1 MKRKTSN
8 TRDSCSICRAAK
20 RNPTGHDQKFCAYPG
35 GPFEHLGF
43 IEAIKAARTDAKR
56 RRTERPAAVA
66 QRSNEQTPT
75 TTGLPAEAIAQLHT
89 DIRNVREST
98 AEVEHY
104 QADLRKGVNDGIDNV
119 AHCLGRIM
127 KLEKQVADLT
137 RARNAQQATITRIE
151 SFLQDL

>member
-1 MKRKTSN
+1 M
-8 TRDSCSICRAAK
+8 D
-20 RNPTGHDQKFCAYPG
+20 PY
-35 GPFEHLGF
+35 ELLGF
-43 IEAIKAARTDAKR
+43 KAALIAARADAKR
-56 RRTERPAAVA
+56 RRTERQA
-66 QRSNEQTPT
+66 PT

-98 AEVEHY
+98 AEVEHH

>member
-1 MKRKTSN
+1 MM
-8 TRDSCSICRAAK
+8 CSLADRLSEIKACSSVYARGTAK
-20 RNPTGHDQKFCAYPG
+20 RMRYFVPYH
-35 GPFEHLGF
+35 
-43 IEAIKAARTDAKR
+43 

>member
-1 MKRKTSN
+1 MKRKQRQHR
-8 TRDSCSICRAAK
+8 RDSCTGCKAAG
-20 RNPTGHDQKFCAYPG
+20 RNPTGHVQKYCGFAG
-35 GPFEHLGF
+35 GPYELLGF
-43 IEAIKAARTDAKR
+43 KAALIAARADAKR
-56 RRTERPAAVA
+56 RRTERQA
-66 QRSNEQTPT
+66 PT

-89 DIRNVREST
+89 DIIRNVREST